1 MSTENKTSIILS
13 DDLDYD
19 LTLQS
24 TLSKQDNND
33 LSLLFPPIAPDY
45 FKDKP
50 NALTRDGLDS
60 KVNNALDAYKNL
72 PIAPY
77 LKKRDL
83 SDPFGEHNYEGG
95 NKEALEIGLRFNF

>member
-1 MSTENKTSIILS
+1 MSTENETSIILS
-13 DDLDYD
+13 NDLDYD

-24 TLSKQDNND
+24 ALSKQDNSD

-50 NALTRDGLDS
+50 NALTRDGLAS
-60 KVNNALDAYKNL
+60 KVNDALDAYENL

-95 NKEALEIGLRFNF
+95 NKGAWEIGLRFNF